1 MSDSYWQ
8 TGVTWGGPPPVADD
22 EHGVPTGRPAASGPE
37 WVIPPPAAGGG
48 RSGDEWG
55 WAPPPPHNG
64 RGLPPRPAL
73 VALVTAI
80 VVTLL
85 FGLGAGLVV
94 RADRGSRPPDA
105 AALAPSTPPSTADP
119 SGGGI
124 AVADL
129 DLTAIAA
136 KVDPSVVDIAS
147 TLGYQNGA
155 AAGTGMVLTS
165 SGEVLTNNHVIDGA
179 TTLSAQVNG
188 EGRTYDVKV
197 LGSDSTHDVALI
209 QLVGASGL
217 SPISIGDPSRV
228 SVGDQVVALGNA
240 LGRGGTPAVESGF
253 VTGIDQSITAGDPA
267 TGNAEELTGL
277 IQVDAALKPGDSGG
291 PLVDMTGRVIGLDTA
306 ASVATRYR
314 PSSNAGFAIRIDDAL
329 SVVNQIR
336 SGTGSA
342 TVQIGQPAF
351 LGVQVQF
358 VGGSP
363 SPGGYVDPGGPGA
376 RITGLVSDGPAE
388 AAGLAV
394 DDVIVAID
402 GKPVNSPTSLT
413 ALLRAHRP
421 GDRASVTWVDGSGQQ
436 HTADVRL
443 GTGPAS

>member
-8 TGVTWGGPPPVADD
+8 TDVTWAGPAPLADD
-22 EHGVPTGRPAASGPE
+22 QSAAPGGWTTTAGPD
-37 WVIPPPAAGGG
+37 WVIPPPAAGSGG
-48 RSGDEWG
+48 AG
-55 WAPPPPHNG
+55 WAPAE
-64 RGLPPRPAL
+64 PPRGGGPSRATL
-73 VALVTAI
+73 IALVTGI
-80 VVTLL
+80 VVTLVL
-85 FGLGAGLVV
+85 GFGAGLSR
-94 RADRGSRPPDA
+94 RADQVSRPSNGSTA
-105 AALAPSTPPSTADP
+105 TAPVTPPSPTTVP
-119 SGGGI
+119 GGDI

-165 SGEVLTNNHVIDGA
+165 SGQVLTNNHVIDGA
-179 TTLSAQVNG
+179 TSLTAQVNG

-217 SPISIGDPSRV
+217 TPVTVGDPSRV
-228 SVGDQVVALGNA
+228 SVGDQVVTLGNA
-240 LGRGGTPAVESGF
+240 LGRGGPPAVEAGF

-267 TGNAEELTGL
+267 TGTAEQLTGL

-291 PLVDMTGRVIGLDTA
+291 PLVDMTGKVIGLDTA

-314 PSSNAGFAIRIDDAL
+314 PSSDAGFAIPIDAAL
-329 SVVNQIR
+329 SIVEQIR
-336 SGTGSA
+336 SGVGTA
-342 TVQIGQPAF
+342 TVQIGRPAF

-358 VGGSP
+358 SGSAQGGGVGPAGS
-363 SPGGYVDPGGPGA
+363 GA
-376 RITGLVSDGPAE
+376 RISGLVPDGPAE
-388 AAGLAV
+388 AAGLAIG
-394 DDVIVAID
+394 DVIVSID
-402 GKPVNSPTSLT
+402 GRAVDSPSALTSL
-413 ALLRAHRP
+413 LHAHRA
-421 GDRASVTWVDGSGQQ
+421 GDVAAVGWVDEAGQA
-436 HTADVRL
+436 HKANVRL